1 MRDMLPL
8 LPVEDADLDRC
19 VARLERLRSLG
30 LAHNL
35 KKDKSAGKKKRKA
48 TEESK
53 TADEKKTDGDREKK
67 QKRDRDG
74 ISSRINNSMTA
85 TLTAKV
91 LAEQD
96 ERNRQ
101 RKLAA
106 AMR

>member
-1 MRDMLPL
+1 
-8 LPVEDADLDRC
+8 
-19 VARLERLRSLG
+19 LG

-35 KKDKSAGKKKRKA
+35 KKDKSAGSKKKKRKA
-48 TEESK
+48 AEEEDTTNGEEVAQK
-53 TADEKKTDGDREKK
+53 DKK
-67 QKRDRDG
+67 QKKDRGD

-96 ERNRQ
+96 QRNRQ

-106 AMR
+106 AAR